1 MRGGG
6 RSAEASITISN
17 CRVPREPLERTSWGS
32 AACLLVA
39 AVYMWLAEKPLPGG
53 SESRSKVEPPG
64 AAQLDT
70 NDLDAA
76 VEEVIMRNPFRL
88 SRRPSGVPFGSEA
101 QLIPQPAPAA
111 PPRPRLVLAGLVGG
125 PPWVALLEGI
135 PGRDGPVA
143 VRQGDTLAGLSIRDV
158 TRDGAV
164 IADLDTLWRLTLKR
178 IAP

>member
-1 MRGGG
+1 MSR
-6 RSAEASITISN
+6 IT
-17 CRVPREPLERTSWGS
+17 VVFERASWGGAVS
-32 AACLLVA
+32 LLFAAAYL
-39 AVYMWLAEKPLPGG
+39 WLGEKPLAG
-53 SESRSKVEPPG
+53 SSQSPSETQPPG
-64 AAQLDT
+64 AAQPDT

-101 QLIPQPAPAA
+101 QLTPQPAPAA